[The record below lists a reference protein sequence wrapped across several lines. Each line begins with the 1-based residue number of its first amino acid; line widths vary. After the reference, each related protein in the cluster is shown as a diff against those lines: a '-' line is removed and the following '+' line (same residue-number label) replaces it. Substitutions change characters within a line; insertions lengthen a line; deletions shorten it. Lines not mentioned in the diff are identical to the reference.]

1 LKFLSA
7 FEIPL
12 PADEAWQLLLDVP
25 AIAPCVP
32 GAALTDDLGDGRYRG
47 TATVKIG
54 PVELTFSGEAAIGA
68 VDAAARTAAVTAKGM
83 DKKGRGNAAAKV
95 DFALTPLAGN
105 GTRVEVKTDLQLTG
119 SVAQY
124 GRAEGLVKSVADEI
138 TRQFAGNLKA
148 KLAAPQ
154 SDQAA
159 VAPTTA
165 APVPKNT
172 LSAFALL
179 VGILKSFIRRLTGRQ
194 APN

>member
-1 LKFLSA
+1 MKFLSA

-12 PADEAWQLLLDVP
+12 PADEAWRLLLDVP

-32 GAALTDDLGDGRYRG
+32 GATLTDDLGEGRYRG
-47 TATVKIG
+47 TATVRIG
-54 PVELTFSGEAAIGA
+54 PVELTFSGEAAIGS

-95 DFALTPLAGN
+95 GFTLTPLPGD

-138 TRQFAGNLKA
+138 TRQFADNLK
-148 KLAAPQ
+148 KKFAAP
-154 SDQAA
+154 SGDQAA
-159 VAPTTA
+159 EAPTPA
-165 APVPKNT
+165 KNT

-179 VGILKSFIRRLTGRQ
+179 AGILKSFFRRLTGQQ
-194 APN
+194 ASN

>member
-1 LKFLSA
+1 MKFLSA

-12 PADEAWQLLLDVP
+12 PADEAWKLLLDVP

-68 VDAAARTAAVTAKGM
+68 IDAAARTAAVTAKGM

-148 KLAAPQ
+148 KFAALQ

-159 VAPTTA
+159 VAPTA
-165 APVPKNT
+165 APAAKNT

-179 VGILKSFIRRLTGRQ
+179 VGILKSFIRRITGRQ

>member
-1 LKFLSA
+1 
-7 FEIPL
+7 
-12 PADEAWQLLLDVP
+12 
-25 AIAPCVP
+25 
-32 GAALTDDLGDGRYRG
+32 
-47 TATVKIG
+47 
-54 PVELTFSGEAAIGA
+54 
-68 VDAAARTAAVTAKGM
+68 
-83 DKKGRGNAAAKV
+83 
-95 DFALTPLAGN
+95 
-105 GTRVEVKTDLQLTG
+105 VKTDLQLTG

-148 KLAAPQ
+148 KFAAPQ

-159 VAPTTA
+159 VAPTA
-165 APVPKNT
+165 APAANT